1 MKLSTAEAAR
11 FLTAPPLQAP
21 GFLIYGADPMRVAIR
36 RTEAIA
42 AMIGPEGEGEMRLAR
57 LPAAE
62 LRRDPAALEDA
73 IKAQG
78 FFPGRR
84 VAFVEDA
91 GDGLAPL
98 ILQALAAWKPGDAQ
112 ILVTAGQLAAKS
124 ALRKLFEAHPAAP
137 CIAIYDDPPGQA
149 EIEAGLKRAGL
160 RDVSPGAMRDLL
172 ALGRALDPGDFRQTL
187 EKIGLYKWG
196 DSAPLTSEE
205 VTACA
210 PTTVD
215 AEVDDVLHAAAEGR
229 MSDVATLMRRLEGQ
243 GIAPVTLAIRTL
255 QHFRALHAAA
265 TDPGGAAAG
274 MTKLRPP
281 VFGPRR
287 DRMLRQVQNFRPERL
302 EEALFAITD
311 TDLTLRS
318 ASKAPTVALVER
330 LLLRLSALARLR

>member
-1 MKLSTAEAAR
+1 MKLSTAEAGR
-11 FLTAPPLQAP
+11 FLAAPSPAAP
-21 GFLIYGADPMRVAIR
+21 GFLIYGTDPMRVAIKR
-36 RTEAIA
+36 AEAIA
-42 AMIGPEGEGEMRLAR
+42 AIIGPEGEAEMRLTRMSGAD
-57 LPAAE
+57 
-62 LRRDPAALEDA
+62 LRRDGALLADA
-73 IKAQG
+73 IKATG
-78 FFPGRR
+78 FFPGPRL
-84 VAFVEDA
+84 VFVEEA

-98 ILQALAAWKPGDAQ
+98 ILQALASWKPGDAQ
-112 ILVTAGQLAAKS
+112 VLVTAGQLAAKS

-149 EIEAGLKRAGL
+149 EIEAQLKKAGL
-160 RDVSPGAMRDLL
+160 REISPAAMRDLM

-196 DSAPLTSEE
+196 DQSPLASED
-205 VTACA
+205 VAACA
-210 PTTVD
+210 PSTVE

-229 MSDVATLMRRLEGQ
+229 MSDVATLMRRLEAQ

-265 TDPGGAAAG
+265 TDPGGAASG
-274 MTKLRPP
+274 MAKLRPP

-302 EEALFAITD
+302 EEALGAITD

-318 ASKAPTVALVER
+318 STKAPTMALVER
-330 LLLRLSALARLR
+330 LLLRLSALARAR